1 MEAGTGS
8 GIKKL
13 AGRSAATR
21 RAQDAKLSNRG
32 NSYEGIFLNLI
43 GYRERV
49 LGSFK
54 LSSLKSIVE
63 MNSTFETASLAY
75 SEEAY
80 SEESGE
86 CRKKKGSRDA
96 ETYISYLCFEPCGGC
111 SAPWWGVRSRH
122 RDDTS
127 RIVTRRRHR
136 AVDDRYLH

>member
-1 MEAGTGS
+1 MFKAAAERQMRIVATNPAPSRRLRWRDKFQS
-8 GIKKL
+8 GGQ
-13 AGRSAATR
+13 ARRFAATR

-75 SEEAY
+75 S
-80 SEESGE
+80 
-86 CRKKKGSRDA
+86 RKPTRRKVANVGRKRDLDA
-96 ETYISYLCFEPCGGC
+96 ETRITCWARCLLLV
-111 SAPWWGVRSRH
+111 GV
-122 RDDTS
+122 
-127 RIVTRRRHR
+127 
-136 AVDDRYLH
+136 